1 MKGIQAAY
9 GFLGAF
15 LGGAALGYLF
25 DRWLHTSPW
34 GLIVGTVFGFAGG
47 LYALYNALMPKE

>member
-15 LGGAALGYLF
+15 LGGAALGYF
-25 DRWLHTSPW
+25 ADRWLHSSPW
-34 GLIVGTVFGFAGG
+34 GLVVGILFGFAGG
-47 LYALYNALMPKE
+47 LYSLYVALMPKE